1 MAARQQWRQ
10 EAATWDVRRL
20 IFLDETGLNTKMTR
34 LYGRATRGQRC
45 WGKAPHGHWSTATF
59 IAALRHDRLSA
70 PWIIDGPMDGTLFLT
85 YLEKVLAPELQPG
98 DLVICDNLSS
108 HKVSGVKQA
117 VESRGARLLYLPAY
131 SPDLNPIEMAFAK
144 LKAALRRAAQNTFS
158 GLINALAEALDTFSP
173 THCSN
178 FFRHASYATN

>member
-1 MAARQQWRQ
+1 
-10 EAATWDVRRL
+10 VRRL

-34 LYGRATRGQRC
+34 LYGRAARGQRC
-45 WGKAPHGHWSTATF
+45 LGQAPHGHWASVTF

-70 PWIIDGPMDGTLFLT
+70 PWVIDGPMDGTLFLT
-85 YLEKVLAPELQPG
+85 YLEKVLAPELLPG

-117 VESRGARLLYLPAY
+117 VESSGARLLYLPAY

-144 LKAALRRAAQNTFS
+144 LKAALRRAAQNTLS
-158 GLINALAEALDTFSP
+158 GLIKAVAKALETFSSE
-173 THCSN
+173 HCSN